1 MSSGAEITV
10 LHYTGY
16 ARPGGGIEAVIRALA
31 AAGQTRCVYGV
42 TPEYP
47 DGTRMSLPLW
57 RGPRVEGEA
66 ITPMNVV
73 RAARV
78 ALRVQRW
85 LRESPG
91 RIFHGHSRAG
101 LLVGCWLRLLGVR
114 PVVVS
119 VHCYGA
125 RRWFYRWA
133 ARLLGDRLFWL
144 SPAMR
149 DYYGM
154 RGRDWCQCIPGGIT
168 PGPVSTRSVPMPG
181 RLHVGG
187 IGAVTR
193 WKRWDRV
200 LGAIAALP
208 EPLRQSVRF
217 SHIGGGDADY
227 RRELDQM
234 VVRLGLAGQVD
245 FRGVAPGPDGLLG
258 AIDALVIAADREPF
272 SIAMLEALAAGVP
285 VIAADDGGAVDVV
298 RDGVNGWLYRASDP
312 SALTVR
318 LAAWLAAPPSLDRD
332 AIRRS
337 TITAAE
343 IARRWA
349 EVYARL

>member
-1 MSSGAEITV
+1 MSSGAETTI

-16 ARPGGGIEAVIRALA
+16 ARPGGGIEAVIRALG
-31 AAGQTRCVYGV
+31 AAGQARCVYGV
-42 TPEYP
+42 TPDYP
-47 DGTRMSLPLW
+47 DGTMARLPLW

-66 ITPMNVV
+66 ITPVNVV

-85 LRESPG
+85 LRERPG

-101 LLVGCWLRLLGVR
+101 LVVGCWLRLLGVR
-114 PVVVS
+114 TVVVS
-119 VHCYGA
+119 VHCYGSQ
-125 RRWFYRWA
+125 RWFYRWV

-149 DYYGM
+149 NYYGIH
-154 RGRDWCQCIPGGIT
+154 GRDCSQCIPGGVT
-168 PGPVSTRSVPMPG
+168 SVPAFTRSASAPG
-181 RLHVGG
+181 LLHLGG

-193 WKRWDRV
+193 WKRWERV
-200 LGAIAALP
+200 IGAIAALP
-208 EPLRQSVRF
+208 EPLRQRVRF
-217 SHIGGGDADY
+217 SHIGRGDEEY
-227 RRELDQM
+227 RRELDRL
-234 VVRLGLAGQVD
+234 VVRLGLEGQVD
-245 FRGVAPGPDGLLG
+245 FRGAAPGPDGLLNE
-258 AIDALVIAADREPF
+258 IDALVIAAEREPF

-312 SALTVR
+312 SALTAR
-318 LAAWLAAPPSLDRD
+318 LAAWLAAPPHLDQD
-332 AIRRS
+332 AIVRS
-337 TITAAE
+337 TVTAAE
-343 IARRWA
+343 VARRWA